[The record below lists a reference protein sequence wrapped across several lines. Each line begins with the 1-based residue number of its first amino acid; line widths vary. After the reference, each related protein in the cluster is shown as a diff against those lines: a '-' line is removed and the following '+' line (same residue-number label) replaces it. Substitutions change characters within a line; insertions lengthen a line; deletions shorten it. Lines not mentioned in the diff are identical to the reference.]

1 LINKSLLQMHS
12 ERAARRASHRL
23 GALIKDSKKY
33 NPSLTKTLKKL
44 QAASA
49 LKQTQSKGINKR

>member
-1 LINKSLLQMHS
+1 LIKTIKWNSGS
-12 ERAARRASHRL
+12 AARRFR
-23 GALIKDSKKY
+23 ALIKDSKKY

-49 LKQTQSKGINKR
+49 LKRTQLKGKIKI